1 MLLTIIRICVGI
13 AGIGPM
19 ADFRSKTN
27 VYVCI
32 CKSVTDKQIRRAAAR
47 GVDNL
52 YDLRESLGVS
62 AGCGSCAATAQDI
75 LDEAHAHHAAPTL
88 YVPSSA

>member
-1 MLLTIIRICVGI
+1 M
-13 AGIGPM
+13 
-19 ADFRSKTN
+19 
-27 VYVCI
+27 YVCI

-52 YDLRESLGVS
+52 YELRESLGVAS
-62 AGCGSCAATAQDI
+62 GCGSCAGTAQEI
-75 LDEAHAHHAAPTL
+75 LDETNSRHTQPVM

>member
-1 MLLTIIRICVGI
+1 M
-13 AGIGPM
+13 
-19 ADFRSKTN
+19 
-27 VYVCI
+27 YVCI

-52 YDLRESLGVS
+52 YELRESLGVA
-62 AGCGSCAATAQDI
+62 AGCGTCAATAQEI
-75 LDEAHAHHAAPTL
+75 LDKANAKHARPML

>member
-1 MLLTIIRICVGI
+1 M
-13 AGIGPM
+13 
-19 ADFRSKTN
+19 
-27 VYVCI
+27 YVCI

-52 YDLRESLGVS
+52 LELRQSLGVAS
-62 AGCGSCAATAQDI
+62 GCGTCAGSAQEI
-75 LDEAHAHHAAPTL
+75 LDETNARHVEPTL